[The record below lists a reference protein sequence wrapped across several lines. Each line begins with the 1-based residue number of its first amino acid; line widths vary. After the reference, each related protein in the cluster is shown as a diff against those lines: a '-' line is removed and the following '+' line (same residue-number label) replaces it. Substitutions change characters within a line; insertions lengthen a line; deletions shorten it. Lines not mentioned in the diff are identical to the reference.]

1 MNKKPSS
8 LNFANFLSITRLM
21 SSIPLIYCLNGMY
34 ADNDLKI
41 YSILIIFYIFLS
53 DILDG
58 FFARKANFVTDFGKI
73 IDPVADKICLIVVL
87 IYLIDIYQLPFLIF
101 FIFLSIRDCIL
112 LMYSI
117 YLMITYNHVTQANT
131 YGKLFIFCSL
141 ITLILYVYKINV
153 ILSQSMYYVT
163 LFMLVCST
171 IKYIKEHRKKI
182 GEYEHI

>member
-1 MNKKPSS
+1 M
-8 LNFANFLSITRLM
+8 T
-21 SSIPLIYCLNGMY
+21 
-34 ADNDLKI
+34 
-41 YSILIIFYIFLS
+41 IIVCV
-53 DILDG
+53 
-58 FFARKANFVTDFGKI
+58 VT
-73 IDPVADKICLIVVL
+73 
-87 IYLIDIYQLPFLIF
+87 LIF